1 MTNRTRVRRDFL
13 RNLPLFGGVSLD
25 ACTQLASSISPVEI
39 NDGTTVYS
47 AGETGESLYIL
58 FSGRVRLEQDQVI
71 LNQLSPGAH
80 LGDLEF
86 FDMAPRSFTARAE
99 GPCEIWPIPFQAFDD
114 LRRQDLRNF
123 ALIAMN
129 AARQMSRRLREIDAE
144 RVTQHHQAQCD

>member
-39 NDGTTVYS
+39 NDGTSVYS

-58 FSGRVRLEQDQVI
+58 FSGRVRLEQDQVV

-80 LGDLEF
+80 LGDL
-86 FDMAPRSFTARAE
+86 
-99 GPCEIWPIPFQAFDD
+99 
-114 LRRQDLRNF
+114 
-123 ALIAMN
+123 
-129 AARQMSRRLREIDAE
+129 
-144 RVTQHHQAQCD
+144 